1 MSFSAK
7 YRFFGFL
14 MAFYSTGINAQI
26 KRFVVADVQVRNF
39 GLDVGLGMK
48 TSWESDLIVERYGL
62 RIGNIQHPKE
72 VYVVNQSLPASEP
85 FVIDKVNRVW
95 VLRPYYG
102 RGIVLSERKSRF
114 DIGITLDGSLHL
126 PLAYAWPIYVWMYR
140 SNLPFDAVEEVR
152 YDPQKQDA
160 QFIGGESSFVK
171 GFREGR
177 LIPGLGVSAALSL
190 EWGSYRNLSNT
201 LSIGVMSDF
210 FMQQLPLLHS
220 INSNPQV
227 LPALFIN
234 LAIGFGRND

>member
-1 MSFSAK
+1 MSFSATC
-7 YRFFGFL
+7 RFFSALMFLYFGGVKAQINRFL
-14 MAFYSTGINAQI
+14 M
-26 KRFVVADVQVRNF
+26 ADVQVRNF
-39 GLDVGLGMK
+39 GFDLGVGLK
-48 TSWESDLIVERYGL
+48 KSWEPDLTVERFGL

-72 VYVVNQSLPASEP
+72 IYVVNQSLPASEP

-114 DIGITLDGSLHL
+114 DIGITLDGSLQL

-152 YDPQKQDA
+152 YDPQTQDV
-160 QFIGGESSFVK
+160 QFIGGESTFIK

-177 LIPGLGVSAALSL
+177 LIPGLGVSTALSF

-201 LSIGVMSDF
+201 LSIGFMYDF
-210 FMQQLPLLHS
+210 FVQQIPLLHS
-220 INSNPQV
+220 LNSNPQM

-234 LAIGFGRND
+234 FAVGFGSND